1 MLSFI
6 PADPFS
12 VWEFYAFRAALFV
25 IFIVGLYRLVRREI
39 EK

>member
-1 MLSFI
+1 MPHM

-12 VWEFYAFRAALFV
+12 IWEFYAFRAALFI
-25 IFIVGLYRLVRREI
+25 IFVSGLYRFVRREI